1 MASGDGDA
9 RLLMAWKLGS
19 LELSAADSFVLES
32 MAVNMPHTAMDQV
45 ISEIA
50 KKHVLKNEF
59 DTIDNHNQSLLN
71 QKSMTAI

>member
-1 MASGDGDA
+1 MFLYLYSRHG
-9 RLLMAWKLGS
+9 LLVEEAL
-19 LELSAADSFVLES
+19 VLES